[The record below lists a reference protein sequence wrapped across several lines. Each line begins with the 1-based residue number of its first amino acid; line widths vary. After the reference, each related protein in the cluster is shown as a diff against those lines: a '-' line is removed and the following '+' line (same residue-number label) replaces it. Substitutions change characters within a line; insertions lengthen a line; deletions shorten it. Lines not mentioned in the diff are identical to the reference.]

1 MELKHIGLAIS
12 EINEITD
19 FYIEILGM
27 KQARTFVLK
36 KNIAKAIFGCDID
49 TPVFLMQ
56 KDNFFLEI
64 FIAPLASPKKFAH
77 LCLSVENRELIFAK
91 AEAKGFQCNRIKR
104 KPHDL
109 IFIRDGSGN
118 IFEIKEIYGKF
129 KKH

>member
-27 KQARTFVLK
+27 KQARTFVLNK
-36 KNIAKAIFGCDID
+36 TLAETIFGCDID

-64 FIAPLASPKKFAH
+64 FIAPLASTKKFAH
-77 LCLSVENRELIFAK
+77 ICLSVEKRELVYAK
-91 AEAKGFQCNRIKR
+91 AKAKGFQCNRIKR

-129 KKH
+129 IKH

>member
-12 EINEITD
+12 DIKEITD

-27 KQARTFVLK
+27 KQARTFVLNK
-36 KNIAKAIFGCDID
+36 TLAETIFGCDID
-49 TPVFLMQ
+49 VPVFLMQ
-56 KDNFFLEI
+56 KDNLFLEI
-64 FIAPLASPKKFAH
+64 FVAPSVSPKKFAH

-91 AEAKGFQCNRIKR
+91 AKAKGFQCNRIKR